1 MHDASVPA
9 EYNQSVP
16 EEGLAMDRLADLSN
30 IRLIRAPGS
39 AWRVVLPLLAA
50 LCLCQLSGCQI
61 VIGVLQI
68 FQGFPKTTCDF
79 SKMTNRK
86 LTEKGKKVIVLST
99 CSAGAL
105 SEEPSLDLDV
115 IAEVSRR
122 LKIENVRIVAPHKVA
137 TWIDDHGGITKDTDL
152 EPIGT
157 HFKADFIVLFTF
169 DSYGYR
175 EDNSPG
181 LYRGHAA
188 GKVVVAE
195 MVDSE
200 FNPKKKRA
208 KVIYNKP
215 FDSKY
220 PKERPMSADQEGP
233 DLFKRRFMGELSQ
246 TLTRLF
252 IDYRPEDEI

>member
-1 MHDASVPA
+1 
-9 EYNQSVP
+9 
-16 EEGLAMDRLADLSN
+16 MDRQADLSN
-30 IRLIRAPGS
+30 MRNRRAPSG
-39 AWRVVLPLLAA
+39 AWRRLLPLVAA
-50 LCLCQLSGCQI
+50 LALLQLTGCQI
-61 VIGVLQI
+61 VIGVMQI

-79 SKMTNRK
+79 SKMTHRK
-86 LTEKGKKVIVLST
+86 LTEKGKRVIVLST
-99 CSAGAL
+99 VNSLAM
-105 SEEPSLDLDV
+105 SEEPSLDLD
-115 IAEVSRR
+115 IIGEVSRR
-122 LKIENVRIVAPHKVA
+122 LKIENVQVVPPHKVA
-137 TWIDDHGGITKDTDL
+137 AWIDDKGGITSDTDL

-157 HFKADFIVLFTF
+157 HFKADFIILITF

-175 EDNSPG
+175 EENSPG

-195 MVDSE
+195 MIDSE
-200 FNPKKKRA
+200 FDAKKRRA

-220 PKERPMSADQEGP
+220 PKDRPLSADQEGP
-233 DLFKRRFMGELSQ
+233 DLFKRRFMGDLSQ